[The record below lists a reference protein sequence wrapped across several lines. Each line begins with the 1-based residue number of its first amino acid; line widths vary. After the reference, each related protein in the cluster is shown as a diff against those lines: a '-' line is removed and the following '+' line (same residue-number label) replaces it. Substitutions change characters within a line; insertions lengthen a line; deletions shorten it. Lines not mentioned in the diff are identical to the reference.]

1 MTIGKRIALLSA
13 GLLAINAVTGITSL
27 VSQRQLMGDTH
38 TLASQIV
45 PGIYLAGR
53 INSGAKA
60 IVLRVHRY
68 LAATSP
74 NNRKVFEA
82 YLNKREPEWR
92 LEIANYRKL
101 DSTPQQQQLLN
112 RIASDMDRMLV
123 VWQRVKALSV
133 AGQNQPAVDLF
144 DKEGVVYSE
153 DLDAAAKDL
162 VAVSKAQSDD
172 IGGIMEKRAELA
184 RKWLYLC
191 LAAALLLG
199 SALAIVILRG
209 IKRAL
214 RTTVEEVA
222 AQSNNM
228 LSASSMIA
236 AASQSLAQG
245 ATEQAAS
252 LEETA
257 AASTEITSI
266 AARNAESSGAAVAL
280 VTQGHERF
288 DEARAA
294 LDDMVAAIADIEQS
308 SKKISQIIKTIDGIA
323 FQTNIL
329 ALNAA
334 VEAARAGESGMGFA
348 VVADEVRNLAQR
360 SAEAARDT
368 AALIEESM
376 QKSRDGQQKV
386 LHVQKAIHAAADVS
400 DKLVGLVGEVS
411 TGSRQQSTGL
421 DQVARAIQ
429 QMEGITQATAASAEE
444 SAAAATQLNSQSEA
458 LNATVSRLATLLDG
472 QDAAHRYNS
481 RRGSTAT
488 AVHAARGSQAV
499 APYPGRS
506 ASLEEF
512 PLD

>member
-13 GLLAINAVTGITSL
+13 ALLAINAVTGISSL
-27 VSQRQLMGDTH
+27 ISQKQLMGDTH
-38 TLASQIV
+38 TLSAQIV

-53 INSGAKA
+53 INTGAKA
-60 IVLRVHRY
+60 IVLRIHRY

-74 NNRKVFEA
+74 DNRKVFEA

-92 LEIANYRKL
+92 VEIANYRKL
-101 DSTPQQQQLLN
+101 DSTPRQQELLK
-112 RIASDMDRMLV
+112 RIASDMDRTLV
-123 VWQRVKALSV
+123 VWQRVKELSL
-133 AGQNQPAVDLF
+133 AGQSQPAVDLF
-144 DKEGVVYSE
+144 DKEGVAYSE
-153 DLDAAAKDL
+153 DLDTAAKDL

-172 IGGIMEKRAELA
+172 IGAVMEKRAESA
-184 RKWLYLC
+184 KTWLYFF

-199 SALAIVILRG
+199 SALAFAILGG

-214 RTTVEEVA
+214 RTTMEEVA
-222 AQSNNM
+222 AESNNM
-228 LSASSMIA
+228 LGASSMIA
-236 AASQSLAQG
+236 SASQSLAQG

-252 LEETA
+252 LEETSA
-257 AASTEITSI
+257 SSTEITSI

-288 DEARAA
+288 GEARAA
-294 LDDMVAAIADIEQS
+294 LEEMVAAIADIEQS

-368 AALIEESM
+368 AVLIEESM

-386 LHVQKAIHAAADVS
+386 LHVQQAILAAAAVS

-411 TGSRQQSTGL
+411 TGSREQSTGL

-429 QMEGITQATAASAEE
+429 QMESITQATAASAEE
-444 SAAAATQLNSQSEA
+444 SASAATELNTQSEA
-458 LNATVSRLATLLDG
+458 LNETVSRLAILLDG
-472 QDAAHRYNS
+472 QDAAQRYNPG
-481 RRGSTAT
+481 RGSTAG
-488 AVHAARGSQAV
+488 AARAPRGSRAV
-499 APYPGRS
+499 APHPGRS
-506 ASLEEF
+506 ASVEEF